1 MNVVE
6 KLKSMGVEITE
17 EIKKA
22 FPDDMVSSLEVKK
35 KKDRIEELERKRM
48 HGRKSRPSCRKN

>member
-6 KLKSMGVEITE
+6 KLKTLGVEITD

-35 KKDRIEELERKRM
+35 KKDRIEELEKQAK
-48 HGRKSRPSCRKN
+48 GAEASYCFSPKA